1 MNKSKLKSYHPH
13 LFPVFIHISE
23 SITGQRR
30 LAFFGLHFFKS
41 SQKKKIRE
49 LNQLRREWNHNDRV
63 GGIVGQKIVK
73 IAKLINISN
82 SKEVILKATFL
93 ILFSNYRRGLLKY
106 MKEKNVQKFDFK
118 LFLVKLLIP
127 Q

>member
-30 LAFFGLHFFKS
+30 LAFLAFAFLS
-41 SQKKKIRE
+41 PPKKKIRE
-49 LNQLRREWNHNDRV
+49 FNQLRREWNHNDRV
-63 GGIVGQKIVK
+63 GGIVGQKI
-73 IAKLINISN
+73 IRMAKLVNISN

-93 ILFSNYRRGLLKY
+93 ILFSNYRGSIKIHEG
-106 MKEKNVQKFDFK
+106 KKCPK
-118 LFLVKLLIP
+118 I
-127 Q
+127 

>member
-41 SQKKKIRE
+41 SQKKIRE

-93 ILFSNYRRGLLKY
+93 ILFSNYRGSIKIHEG
-106 MKEKNVQKFDFK
+106 KKCPK
-118 LFLVKLLIP
+118 I
-127 Q
+127 

>member
-30 LAFFGLHFFKS
+30 LAFLAFAFLS
-41 SQKKKIRE
+41 PPKKKIRE

-93 ILFSNYRRGLLKY
+93 ILFSNYRGVY
-106 MKEKNVQKFDFK
+106 
-118 LFLVKLLIP
+118 
-127 Q
+127 